1 MFKSFEH
8 TILLFHNSRIQTP
21 IDILVN
27 SNLHN
32 WNKQHTFALNVD
44 TTIITL
50 AVSKVLSIIASKEFS
65 KALSQTVSTA
75 LSASPRKALYKHI
88 STSLVNVLSE
98 L

>member
-1 MFKSFEH
+1 M
-8 TILLFHNSRIQTP
+8 N
-21 IDILVN
+21 N
-27 SNLHN
+27 NLHN

-44 TTIITL
+44 TTITTL

-75 LSASPRKALYKHI
+75 LSASPRKALNKHI
-88 STSLVNVLSE
+88 STALVNALSE